1 MATYDIGNQIRVIGA
16 FTDPLNN
23 DEPVDPSSVYFSV
36 RTPEGVV
43 TVFEYG
49 VDSDITKSD
58 IGVYYMH
65 VPLSLIGSW
74 YVRWW
79 GLDSNGKE
87 KVAEEVQIRCTPH
100 QAV

>member
-1 MATYDIGNQIRVIGA
+1 MATYDIGNKIRVTGA
-16 FTDPLNN
+16 FTDPLDN

-43 TVFEYG
+43 TTFEYS

-58 IGVYYMH
+58 TGVYYIH
-65 VPLSLIGSW
+65 VPLSMAGYW

-79 GLDSNGKE
+79 GLDSNGKAT
-87 KVAEEVQIRCTPH
+87 VAEEVQIQCSPH